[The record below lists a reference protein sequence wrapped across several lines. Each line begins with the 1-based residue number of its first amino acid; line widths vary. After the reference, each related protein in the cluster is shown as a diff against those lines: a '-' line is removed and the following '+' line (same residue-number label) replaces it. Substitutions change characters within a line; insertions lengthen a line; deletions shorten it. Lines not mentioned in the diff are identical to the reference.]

1 MNKNGKVLEPAG
13 RTCTKTWRHGRTG
26 RWAILRVG
34 TGEGGWTRHR
44 QTGLYPVLRGLDLSR
59 GQWIF
64 SEVLEEELDSRKTNL
79 ALWKMDLEGTGSQGE
94 QLGVFTSR

>member
-1 MNKNGKVLEPAG
+1 M
-13 RTCTKTWRHGRTG
+13 
-26 RWAILRVG
+26 
-34 TGEGGWTRHR
+34 
-44 QTGLYPVLRGLDLSR
+44 LRGLDLSR

-64 SEVLEEELDSRKTNL
+64 SEVLEEELGSRKTNL